1 MQQLEYLSSNRE
13 LLKELKSSKKVNYFL
28 INIDNF
34 SNINDAYGFEVGDRV
49 LEELSRFLNMIKPR
63 DSNVYRFCSDK
74 FVLLDKQELIK
85 EDIEKIAEEILS
97 FFSQVE
103 IEVDDIDLNIS
114 ISIGISIDIG
124 LINIVQ
130 AEVAIK
136 ELRASN
142 RNHYKIYNPLSD
154 FVYQQQQNMY
164 WIHKIKEAVSEESII
179 AYFQPIVNNTTNKIE
194 KYECLARLKDDDEI
208 ISPYLFMEAAKVT
221 GNLPYVTRSLI
232 GQSFKKFSGTDYEFS
247 LNITSEDLSL
257 EYLEELLLKNVL
269 KYKIDP
275 SRVTLEMLENITTL
289 DEGTMMTQL
298 MSLRMNGFQISID
311 DFGSANS
318 NLSRLLEIEPDY
330 LKIDGSFIKNI
341 ITDKKS
347 QIIVDAIISIC
358 KNSGIK
364 MIAEYVHNQEVQ
376 DRVKELGIEYSQ
388 GYYFGEPQPD
398 LIELSVDV

>member
-164 WIHKIKEAVSEESII
+164 
-179 AYFQPIVNNTTNKIE
+179 
-194 KYECLARLKDDDEI
+194 
-208 ISPYLFMEAAKVT
+208 
-221 GNLPYVTRSLI
+221 
-232 GQSFKKFSGTDYEFS
+232 
-247 LNITSEDLSL
+247 
-257 EYLEELLLKNVL
+257 
-269 KYKIDP
+269 
-275 SRVTLEMLENITTL
+275 
-289 DEGTMMTQL
+289 
-298 MSLRMNGFQISID
+298 
-311 DFGSANS
+311 
-318 NLSRLLEIEPDY
+318 
-330 LKIDGSFIKNI
+330 
-341 ITDKKS
+341 
-347 QIIVDAIISIC
+347 
-358 KNSGIK
+358 
-364 MIAEYVHNQEVQ
+364 
-376 DRVKELGIEYSQ
+376 
-388 GYYFGEPQPD
+388 
-398 LIELSVDV
+398 

>member
-13 LLKELKSSKKVNYFL
+13 LLKALKSSKKVNYFL
-28 INIDNF
+28 VNIDNF

-49 LEELSRFLNMIKPR
+49 LEELSRFLNMVRPR
-63 DSNVYRFCSDK
+63 DAKVYRFCSDK
-74 FVLLDKQELIK
+74 FVLLDEQELSK
-85 EDIEKIAEEILS
+85 EEIVRIAEEILS
-97 FFSQVE
+97 FFSQAE
-103 IEVDDIDLNIS
+103 IEVDDLTLKIS
-114 ISIGISIDIG
+114 LSIGISIDKG

-130 AEVAIK
+130 AEVAMK
-136 ELRASN
+136 ELRESN
-142 RNHYKIYNPLSD
+142 RNHYNIFNPLSK
-154 FVYQQQQNMY
+154 FVHKQQQNMY
-164 WIHKIKEAVSEESII
+164 WIHRIKEAVSDESIV
-179 AYFQPIVNNTTNKIE
+179 AYFQPVVNNSTQRIE
-194 KYECLARLKDDDEI
+194 KYECLARLKDDDDEI

-257 EYLEELLLKNVL
+257 EYLEELLLRNVK

-289 DEGTMMTQL
+289 DEGTIMTQL
-298 MSLRMNGFQISID
+298 MSLRMNGFKIAID

-347 QIIVDAIISIC
+347 QIIVNAIISIC
-358 KNSGIK
+358 KSSGIK
-364 MIAEYVHNQEVQ
+364 MVAEYVHNQEVQ
-376 DRVKELGIEYSQ
+376 DRIKELGIEYSQ
-388 GYYFGEPQPD
+388 GYYFGEPQAD
-398 LIELSVDV
+398 LIE

>member
-13 LLKELKSSKKVNYFL
+13 LLKALKSSKKVNYFL
-28 INIDNF
+28 VNIDNF
-34 SNINDAYGFEVGDRV
+34 SSINDTYGFEVGDRV
-49 LEELSRFLNMIKPR
+49 LEELSHFLNMIKPI
-63 DSNVYRFCSDK
+63 NAKVYRFCSDK
-74 FVLLDKQELIK
+74 FVLLDEQELDEEEIVQ
-85 EDIEKIAEEILS
+85 ISEEILS

-103 IEVDDIDLNIS
+103 IEVDDITLKIS
-114 ISIGISIDIG
+114 LSIGISIGQG

-130 AEVAIK
+130 AEVAMK
-136 ELRASN
+136 ELRENN
-142 RNHYKIYNPLSD
+142 RNHYKIFNPLSS
-154 FVYQQQQNMY
+154 FVHKQQQNIY
-164 WIHKIKEAVSEESII
+164 WIHKIKEAVADESII
-179 AYFQPIVNNTTNKIE
+179 AFFQPIVNNSTQRIE

-232 GQSFKKFSGTDYEFS
+232 GQSFKKFSGTNYEFS

-257 EYLEELLLKNVL
+257 EYLEELLLKNVA
-269 KYKIDP
+269 KYKINP

-289 DEGTMMTQL
+289 DEGTIMTQL
-298 MSLRMNGFQISID
+298 MSLRMNGFKIAID

-347 QIIVDAIISIC
+347 QIIVDAIITIC
-358 KNSGIK
+358 KSSGIK
-364 MIAEYVHNQEVQ
+364 MVAEYVHNEEVQ
-376 DRVKELGIEYSQ
+376 DRIKELGIEYSQ
-388 GYYFGEPQPD
+388 GYYFGEPRAD
-398 LIELSVDV
+398 LLKID